1 MYKNKD
7 YLDNVMESESNTVE
21 ITDSGKKF
29 GAYLF
34 IGILIFVLIITNI
47 GFGFFY
53 FMMPDFQDKISVIL
67 LGQLPLS
74 AIFLYLPIHV
84 YGLFIRMSKVIISD
98 ETIEFTRGLKRRPVI
113 IKWSDF
119 DTIRIKVKGLKSHR
133 ILDAINRFNL
143 GV

>member
-7 YLDNVMESESNTVE
+7 YLDNFMESESNTVE

-34 IGILIFVLIITNI
+34 IGLSIFVLIITNI
-47 GFGFFY
+47 GFGFFS
-53 FMMPDFQDKISVIL
+53 FMVPDFQDKISVIL
-67 LGQLPLS
+67 LLDLPLS
-74 AIFLYLPIHV
+74 ALLLYLPLRV

-119 DTIRIKVKGLKSHR
+119 DTIRLKVKGLKSHK
-133 ILDAINRFNL
+133 ILDSMTRIF